1 MPRLNRPADN
11 DSSQDHQYIGACP
24 VVPPSHCGYQQG
36 EPSPYLAS
44 RVLLGELDF
53 RGLVTL
59 AANDQ
64 GPSTPVNWSYPPCSP
79 VAIPL
84 AGTVG
89 SPDFLPEGQPLL
101 RYLEQLYRVNNE
113 WSTRITPL

>member
-1 MPRLNRPADN
+1 LPRLNRPADN
-11 DSSQDHQYIGACP
+11 DSSQGHQYIGACP

-36 EPSPYLAS
+36 EPSPYLVL
-44 RVLLGELDF
+44 RVLREELDF

-64 GPSTPVNWSYPPCSP
+64 GPSTPVHWSCPPCRP
-79 VAIPL
+79 VAISL

-89 SPDFLPEGQPLL
+89 SPDFLPSRTLVGSGS
-101 RYLEQLYRVNNE
+101 YH
-113 WSTRITPL
+113 